1 MTPWSQPSVTLRRPN
16 EVAVKLSPPLIM
28 VHGAFCGGWAF
39 EDFRA
44 PFEQAGHAV
53 RAIDLPG
60 HGAAPDRQRLGRAS
74 MSDYAAAVV
83 QACRE
88 CSTPP
93 VLLGH
98 SMGGLVAQLA
108 ASRTPVRA
116 LVLLAPSAP
125 WGVPGS
131 TLEEA
136 ASSFATLG
144 MNPLFSLPVEPDYS
158 LTRQYS
164 LNRMPRDDRRAI
176 FGRMGPE
183 SGRALWETLNWWL
196 DPFMTTSVPAARVA
210 APVLAVAGGC
220 DLIHPPATVR
230 QTAARLAGEMLVFDE
245 MSHWLIGEPGWEQ
258 VAEACIGW
266 LDGL

>member
-1 MTPWSQPSVTLRRPN
+1 
-16 EVAVKLSPPLIM
+16 M

-39 EDFRA
+39 QAFRA
-44 PFEQAGHAV
+44 PFEQAGYDVNAV
-53 RAIDLPG
+53 DLPG
-60 HGAAPDRQRLGRAS
+60 HGAAGDRHRVGRAS
-74 MSDYAAAVV
+74 MTDYAAAVAK
-83 QACRE
+83 ACAA
-88 CSTPP
+88 CDTAP
-93 VLLGH
+93 VLIGH

-108 ASRTPVRA
+108 AARTPVRA

-131 TLEEA
+131 TMEEA
-136 ASSFATLG
+136 VSSLAVIG
-144 MNPLFSLPVEPDYS
+144 MSPFFSLPVDPDYS
-158 LTRQYS
+158 LARQYS
-164 LNRMPRDDRRAI
+164 LNRIESAGRKDI

-196 DPFMTTSVPAARVA
+196 DPFMTTRVPAERIA
-210 APVLAVAGGC
+210 APVLAVAGGR
-220 DLIHPPATVR
+220 DLIHPPVTVR
-230 QTAARLAGEMLVFDE
+230 QTAARLSGETLVFDE